1 MLFRSYGLR
10 GAIIMKKS
18 KQRKLAEEH
27 FDHTKEYSLED
38 AVNLMDEL
46 KYVNFDESIDMA
58 INLGVD
64 PRHAEENIRVT
75 TSLPNGTGKEVKV
88 LVLTRG
94 PKEKEAQDAG
104 ADYVGN
110 DDFMEKIKGGWAE
123 KDKIV
128 ATPDM
133 MADLGKLGKVLG
145 PKGLMPNPKSGTI
158 TMDVGKAVK
167 EIKAG
172 KLELRV
178 DKNGIIHTICGK
190 TSFDPNQLIENVR
203 VIYDTVI
210 KARPASVKGTYFK
223 KMTLSSTMG
232 PGIKI
237 DLATIR

>member
-1 MLFRSYGLR
+1 
-10 GAIIMKKS
+10 MKKS
-18 KQRKLAEEH
+18 KQRKAVEEH
-27 FDHTKEYSLED
+27 FDRMKEYSLED
-38 AVNLMDEL
+38 AVKLLEEL
-46 KYVNFDESIDMA
+46 KYVNFDESIDVA

-94 PKEKEAQDAG
+94 PKEKEAQEAG

-110 DDFMEKIKGGWAE
+110 DDFLEKIKGGWADI
-123 KDKIV
+123 DKII

-133 MADLGKLGKVLG
+133 MADLDKLGKILG
-145 PKGLMPNPKSGTI
+145 PKGLMPNPKSGTV
-158 TMDVGKAVK
+158 TMDVDKAVK

-172 KLELRV
+172 KVELRV

-190 TSFDPNQLIENVR
+190 TSFNQNQLRENVQA
-203 VIYDTVI
+203 IYDTII

-232 PGIKI
+232 PGIKV